1 MNHQQENMLA
11 EMGIGPIWKL
21 RENESANPLP
31 VHALVQQTSPHL
43 DDDKTGVISQSTTK
57 NVVVN
62 ANNTSGCLVCGRFHA
77 SHARSNAVFWSQ
89 AAGMKCLFIY
99 ESVFDSE
106 NAQAESLIA
115 ASDTLL
121 NNILRALNMQRG
133 INACI
138 VNIVTGK
145 PHEVKG
151 SQENKDEILV
161 CVDCLKTQIDLIAPS
176 IIVSLGR
183 TAAISL
189 LGLDS
194 NTAINDL
201 RGRLHQYGGKPMTV
215 TFDPRYLLSHPMEK
229 SSVWSDLCLALNSIE
244 VH

>member
-21 RENESANPLP
+21 RENESVNTLP
-31 VHALVQQTSPHL
+31 VRALVPQQTTSHL
-43 DDDKTGVISQSTTK
+43 DDKASVISQATTK
-57 NVVVN
+57 NVIVN
-62 ANNTSGCLVCGRFHA
+62 ADNTSSCLVCGRFHA
-77 SHARSNAVFWSQ
+77 SHAQSNAVFWSQ

-115 ASDTLL
+115 ASDILL
-121 NNILRALNMQRG
+121 TNILRALNMQRG
-133 INACI
+133 VNACI
-138 VNIVTGK
+138 VNIVTGN
-145 PHEVKG
+145 PHKVND

-161 CVDCLKTQIDLIAPS
+161 CVDCLKTQIDLIDPS
-176 IIVSLGR
+176 IIVSLGK

-215 TFDPRYLLSHPMEK
+215 TFDPMYLLSHPMEK

>member
-1 MNHQQENMLA
+1 
-11 EMGIGPIWKL
+11 
-21 RENESANPLP
+21 
-31 VHALVQQTSPHL
+31 
-43 DDDKTGVISQSTTK
+43 
-57 NVVVN
+57 
-62 ANNTSGCLVCGRFHA
+62 
-77 SHARSNAVFWSQ
+77 
-89 AAGMKCLFIY
+89 MKCLFIY

-138 VNIVTGK
+138 VNIVTGN
-145 PHEVKG
+145 PHEVNG

-176 IIVSLGR
+176 IIVSLGK

-215 TFDPRYLLSHPMEK
+215 TFDPMYLLSHPMEK
-229 SSVWSDLCLALNSIE
+229 GSVWSDLCFALNSIE